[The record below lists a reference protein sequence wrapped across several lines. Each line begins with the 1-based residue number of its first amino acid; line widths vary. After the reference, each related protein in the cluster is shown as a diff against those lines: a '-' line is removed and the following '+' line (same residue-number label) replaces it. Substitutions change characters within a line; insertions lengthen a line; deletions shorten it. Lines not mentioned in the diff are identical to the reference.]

1 MLASRF
7 ERRYNVHLPAET
19 PFPRL
24 AMAAPLPTSIAP
36 GPRAGWSSLGELT
49 GYQWFVFL
57 VASMAWT
64 LDCMDQQF
72 FTLARRDAMN
82 ELVAKPADDDTR
94 ILDFAKNN
102 FETTVNPKDPED
114 LKKIQAKIHAAD
126 VDQWGGYA
134 TM

>member
-72 FTLARRDAMN
+72 FTLARRSAML
-82 ELVAKPADDDTR
+82 ELVAKPTAADPRVADY
-94 ILDFAKNN
+94 AKNK
-102 FETTVNPKDPED
+102 FKEPVDASDPKVMTQI
-114 LKKIQAKIHAAD
+114 LAKI
-126 VDQWGGYA
+126 
-134 TM
+134 